1 MKNANRNANE
11 DVYMT
16 RKHWEQEYRR
26 KYEARLRRQR
36 KRKMI
41 NTLKVCAFGCLMLVA
56 GAVAGT
62 SDFYDE
68 TGYITRDGIYLED
81 KIGSF
86 VRLNDGNKF
95 NVSGY
100 NYKAGTKVRL
110 TLDANGTLNDYR
122 DDTVIEVTRRIF

>member
-1 MKNANRNANE
+1 MKNANA
-11 DVYMT
+11 DVYMS
-16 RKHWEQEYRR
+16 RQHWEENYKR
-26 KYEARLRRQR
+26 KYEARLRRAR

-41 NTLKVCAFGCLMLVA
+41 QTIKVCAFGAFMLVV

-62 SDFYDE
+62 SDCYDE

-81 KIGSF
+81 KISSF
-86 VRLNDGNKF
+86 VRLNDGNEF

>member
-1 MKNANRNANE
+1 MKNANA
-11 DVYMT
+11 DVYMS
-16 RKHWEQEYRR
+16 RQHWEENYKR
-26 KYEARLRRQR
+26 KYEARLRRAR

-41 NTLKVCAFGCLMLVA
+41 QTIKVCTFGAFMLVV

-68 TGYITRDGIYLED
+68 TGYITRNGIYLED

-86 VRLNDGNKF
+86 VRLNDGNEF

>member
-1 MKNANRNANE
+1 MKNANA
-11 DVYMT
+11 DVYMS
-16 RKHWEQEYRR
+16 RQHWEENYKR

-41 NTLKVCAFGCLMLVA
+41 QTIKVCAFGSFMLVV

-68 TGYITRDGIYLED
+68 TGYITRNGVYLED
-81 KIGSF
+81 ELGTF
-86 VRLNDGNKF
+86 VRLNDGNEF

-100 NYKAGTKVRL
+100 NYKVGTKVRL
-110 TLDANGTLNDYR
+110 TLDANGTIDYR